1 MALYP
6 CDFHNHRYSGPQRTA
21 YPAIVDGTSAQRRK
35 MRLCKPHFDDLVALC
50 ETFMFDSDH
59 PDIPNCC
66 SRCNDP
72 APHHAM
78 YITLYDH
85 STERRD
91 LYAPLCEAH
100 AVGLQEMLKMTP

>member
-1 MALYP
+1 
-6 CDFHNHRYSGPQRTA
+6 
-21 YPAIVDGTSAQRRK
+21 
-35 MRLCKPHFDDLVALC
+35 
-50 ETFMFDSDH
+50 
-59 PDIPNCC
+59 
-66 SRCNDP
+66 
-72 APHHAM
+72 M